1 MAIFRGCSAPGGIF
15 EEGLSMLREGKL
27 IKALLVLLIAC
38 SRLRRASYLID
49 VNSKYVRR
57 HRISRY

>member
-1 MAIFRGCSAPGGIF
+1 
-15 EEGLSMLREGKL
+15 MLREGKL